1 MKCPKC
7 AYVSFDYNDACPKCG
22 NSLTTERNEMNL
34 PPFKPNPPFLLD
46 SLVGGKKGTPEMT
59 EAQEA
64 ADFQTDQEEL
74 VANLD
79 QLAQAYKEPEYPQD
93 QALVFDAT
101 EETPEAEAISL
112 ELGPD
117 ASEEE
122 ELRFDIEPEQPETEA
137 FEDDSTPEVLQSEP
151 EGIDPSDIQVEFEL
165 DQALKEAETPGDSV
179 WDTEALEKKM
189 AEVGKQA
196 ATPPEADESP
206 DKKTDGDTD
215 EFIIELDEIEPLEMD
230 IETEPS
236 DEKDRE

>member
-22 NSLTTERNEMNL
+22 NSLTAERDEMNL

-64 ADFQTDQEEL
+64 ADFQADQEEL

-79 QLAQAYKEPEYPQD
+79 QLAQAYKEPEYPQG

-117 ASEEE
+117 AAEEE

-137 FEDDSTPEVLQSEP
+137 LQSEP
-151 EGIDPSDIQVEFEL
+151 EEIDPSDIEIEFEL

-189 AEVGKQA
+189 AEVEKKA
-196 ATPPEADESP
+196 ATPPEADQSP

-215 EFIIELDEIEPLEMD
+215 EFIIELDDIEPLEMD

-236 DEKDRE
+236 DKNDRE

>member
-22 NSLTTERNEMNL
+22 NSLTAERDEMNL

-64 ADFQTDQEEL
+64 ADFQADQEEL

-79 QLAQAYKEPEYPQD
+79 QLAQAYKEPEYPQG

-117 ASEEE
+117 AAEEE
-122 ELRFDIEPEQPETEA
+122 EVRFDIEPEQPETEA
-137 FEDDSTPEVLQSEP
+137 LQSEP
-151 EGIDPSDIQVEFEL
+151 EKIDPSEIEIEFEL
-165 DQALKEAETPGDSV
+165 DQTLKEAETPGDSV

-189 AEVGKQA
+189 AEVEKQA
-196 ATPPEADESP
+196 ATPPEANQSP

-236 DEKDRE
+236 DKNDRE